1 MEKQGVVTLS
11 IIPVRE
17 LPSHKSQMVSQF
29 LFGETVEVLEETEEW
44 LFVKN
49 STDGYVGW
57 VEQKQLTPISIT
69 DLHKWNSLPKFVV
82 TTPSLNIEFENQ
94 KMTLSAGAILSQ
106 TPDFL
111 IGNLHFKHSI
121 TETVKQTLAESAMQ
135 FIHAPYLWGGKS
147 IFGFDCSG
155 FTQTVFKTIGIEL
168 FRDASKQVEQ
178 GVVVNFLEEVLPG
191 DLAFFHNQEDKIVH
205 VGVMLSSSQI
215 IHCSGVVRI
224 DNIDHQ
230 GIYNTQKG
238 EYTHALRV
246 IKRVKS

>member
-11 IIPVRE
+11 IIPIRE
-17 LPSHKSQMVSQF
+17 LPSHKSQMVSQL
-29 LFGETVEVLEETEEW
+29 LFGETVAVIEESEDW

-49 STDGYVGW
+49 STDGYLGW
-57 VEQKQLTPISIT
+57 IEQKQLTPISIS
-69 DLHKWNSLPKFVV
+69 DLHKWNLLPKVV
-82 TTPSLNIEFENQ
+82 ATTPFSNIEFENQ
-94 KMTLSAGAILSQ
+94 QMILPAGAILSQ
-106 TPDFL
+106 TPDFV
-111 IGNLHFKHSI
+111 IGDLHFKHSI
-121 TETVKQTLAESAMQ
+121 TETVNPSLVENAMQ

-155 FTQTVFKTIGIEL
+155 YTQTVFKTIGIEL

-205 VGVMLSSSQI
+205 VGMMLSSSQI
-215 IHCSGVVRI
+215 IHCSGAVRI

-230 GIYNTQKG
+230 GIYNLQKG